1 MDIKLEI
8 QKMAKEIGISKI
20 GFTTADDFAYLE
32 NPFDLVSKKGEQQA
46 LNIKILKS
54 VFILS

>member
-8 QKMAKEIGISKI
+8 QKMAKEIGSQKLVLQPLMISHIWK
-20 GFTTADDFAYLE
+20 
-32 NPFDLVSKKGEQQA
+32 NPFDLVSKKGGQQG

>member
-8 QKMAKEIGISKI
+8 QKMAKEMAFQKLVLQPLMILPIWR
-20 GFTTADDFAYLE
+20 
-32 NPFDLVSKKGEQQA
+32 NPFDLVSKKGEQQG

>member
-8 QKMAKEIGISKI
+8 QKDGQGIGISKVVLQPPMI
-20 GFTTADDFAYLE
+20 SPIWK
-32 NPFDLVSKKGEQQA
+32 NPFDLVSKKGEQQV

>member
-8 QKMAKEIGISKI
+8 QKMAKEIGISKLVLQPLMI
-20 GFTTADDFAYLE
+20 SPIWK
-32 NPFDLVSKKGEQQA
+32 NPFDLVLKKGERQA